1 MMNASMLHPDSRPA
15 FSFAEQVHH
24 GGLLRQRMS
33 AAIHALL
40 HVHKLLLTATP
51 THQNAVRHWG
61 DALVPCR
68 AWQRGQHSQ
77 TNTNKAKLIW
87 LPATQS
93 RRLNLNPV
101 SA

>member
-40 HVHKLLLTATP
+40 HVHKLLLTEGCQSNP
-51 THQNAVRHWG
+51 SECCS
-61 DALVPCR
+61 AL
-68 AWQRGQHSQ
+68 G
-77 TNTNKAKLIW
+77 
-87 LPATQS
+87 
-93 RRLNLNPV
+93 
-101 SA
+101 